1 MKKQNSLVSILV
13 INFNNAKLITR
24 AINSC
29 LSQSYKKIEILIF
42 DDKSTD
48 KSKKVLMKLKKN
60 KKIKYFFN
68 RNKKKGIPALDA
80 MNGYNKL
87 FDKSK
92 GKIICL
98 LDSDDYFDKLK
109 VQKIVDEFNKKKD
122 IEFIQNLPRIKSGK
136 NLKIRKTKTTP

>member
-1 MKKQNSLVSILV
+1 
-13 INFNNAKLITR
+13 
-24 AINSC
+24 
-29 LSQSYKKIEILIF
+29 
-42 DDKSTD
+42 
-48 KSKKVLMKLKKN
+48 MKLKKN
-60 KKIKYFFN
+60 EKIKVFFN

-109 VQKIVDEFNKKKD
+109 VQKIVNEFNK
-122 IEFIQNLPRIKSGK
+122 IH
-136 NLKIRKTKTTP
+136 